1 MSLSVDIRKKLK
13 GFTLD
18 VTFDAGDERMGIL
31 GASGCG
37 KSMTLK
43 CVAGIETPD
52 SGRIVIDGVTV
63 FDSSRKI
70 NLPPQNRHTGYL
82 FQNYALFPTMTVSD
96 NIGITLA
103 AFSAK
108 RRRATVGETL
118 SRMRLEGLVGRY
130 PAQLSGGQQQ
140 RVALARMLVS
150 NPRILMLD
158 EPFSAL
164 DSFLRAQME
173 TGLLD
178 SLAGFTGTV
187 LYVSHNRDEVWR
199 LCGRMAVLDEGR
211 LAAIGDKRDIFRNPG
226 TVAAA
231 RLTGCKNIAP
241 AFRSGERRISIPDW
255 GLELATAEAVQADIT
270 HAGIRSHHIARTLA
284 GDAANAFSFNL
295 ERLIESP
302 FGFSGMV
309 SAAPGRECLR
319 WEMETADHRAFMS
332 SVTGGIRLRIPAES
346 ILLLR

>member
-1 MSLSVDIRKKLK
+1 MSLTVDIRKKMS
-13 GFTLD
+13 GFSLEAA
-18 VTFDAGDERMGIL
+18 FGAGDERMGLL

-37 KSMTLK
+37 KSLTLK
-43 CVAGIETPD
+43 CIAGIETPD
-52 SGRIVIDGVTV
+52 SGTIVINGRTV
-63 FDSSRKI
+63 FDSSRRI

-82 FQNYALFPTMTVSD
+82 FQNYALFPTMTVAG
-96 NIGITLA
+96 NIGITL
-103 AFSAK
+103 K
-108 RRRATVGETL
+108 GITGKDRRAIVAESLG
-118 SRMRLEGLVGRY
+118 RMRLEGLADRY

-150 NPRILMLD
+150 EPAIVMLD

-164 DSFLRAQME
+164 DSFLRSQME
-173 TGLLD
+173 NELYETLE
-178 SLAGFTGTV
+178 SYRGTV

-199 LCGRMAVLDEGR
+199 VCGRMAVLDEGR
-211 LAAIGDKRDIFRNPG
+211 IAALGDKRDIFRNPS

-270 HAGIRSHHIARTLA
+270 HAGIRSHHIARTHA
-284 GDAANAFSFNL
+284 GDTSNAFSFNL

-302 FGFSGMV
+302 FGFSALV
-309 SAAPGRECLR
+309 SAGPGRESLR
-319 WEMETADHRAFMS
+319 WEMESADHRALPGS
-332 SVTGGIRLRIPAES
+332 GTGAVSLCIPAER

>member
-18 VTFDAGDERMGIL
+18 VTFDAGDERMGLL

-37 KSMTLK
+37 KSLTLK
-43 CVAGIETPD
+43 CIAGIETPD

-63 FDSSRKI
+63 FDSAKKI
-70 NLPPQNRHTGYL
+70 NLPPQKRHTGYL
-82 FQNYALFPTMTVSD
+82 FQNYALFPTITVGD
-96 NIGITLA
+96 NIGITLRGI
-103 AFSAK
+103 SA
-108 RRRATVGETL
+108 RRRRSIISDMVV
-118 SRMRLEGLVGRY
+118 RMRLEGLTNRY

-140 RVALARMLVS
+140 RAALARILVS
-150 NPRILMLD
+150 DPRILMLD

-173 TGLLD
+173 GELLD
-178 SLAGFTGTV
+178 SLADFPGTV

-199 LCGRMAVLDEGR
+199 ICERMAVLDAGKR
-211 LAAIGDKRDIFRNPG
+211 VAIGDKHEVFRNPL
-226 TVAAA
+226 TLAAA
-231 RLTGCKNIAP
+231 KLTGCKNISP
-241 AFRSGERRISIPDW
+241 AIKTGERRIAIPAW
-255 GLELATAEAVQADIT
+255 GMELATSGDVPADIT
-270 HAGIRSHHIARTLA
+270 HAGIRAHHIEIDDSKDGENGFT
-284 GDAANAFSFNL
+284 FTL

-302 FGFSGMV
+302 FGIAGLFVTG
-309 SAAPGRECLR
+309 PGRECLR